1 MRLENLLLY
10 NIIVN
15 LLHISSTYT
24 QRTTISLYLTLDKEK
39 THKASNKITKQT
51 KNKKIQASPLITE
64 CENQA
69 TADT

>member
-24 QRTTISLYLTLDKEK
+24 QKTTISLYLTLDKK
-39 THKASNKITKQT
+39 KLPKALNKITKQT
-51 KNKKIQASPLITE
+51 KKKKIQACYFITE
-64 CENQA
+64 CEKPSNS
-69 TADT
+69 